1 MKLSFGTVIN
11 DQPNYFIEK
20 IWKGLMALSSHLD
33 SEYYRYQERHIQKFD
48 RNWDGDTYTE
58 FLEPKVHT
66 IRRDPEGFWHPGMEI
81 AMVIYKDTSDEFQ
94 FVPMLHCTSIQKIE
108 IRQSAEERYSVSV
121 DGKILD
127 EQQLN
132 NLAINDGFPSAEELL
147 SYFSGNFSGRILHW
161 TALRY

>member
-33 SEYYRYQERHIQKFD
+33 NEHYRYQERHIQKFD

-58 FLEPKVHT
+58 FLEPKIHT
-66 IRRDPEGFWHPGMEI
+66 IRKDPDGMWHPGMEI

-94 FVPMLHCTSIQKIE
+94 FAPMLHCISIQKIE
-108 IRQSAEERYSVSV
+108 IRQSAEESYAVSV
-121 DGKILD
+121 DGNPLD
-127 EQQLN
+127 QEQLSK
-132 NLAINDGFPSAEELL
+132 LAINDGFPSAEELL
-147 SYFSGNFSGRILHW
+147 SYFSGDFSGKLIHW
-161 TALRY
+161 TAMKY

>member
-33 SEYYRYQERHIQKFD
+33 NEYYRYQERHIQKFD
-48 RNWDGDTYTE
+48 RNWDGDNYTE

-94 FVPMLHCTSIQKIE
+94 FAPTLHCISIQTLE
-108 IRQSAEERYSVSV
+108 IRQSAADRYRVSV
-121 DGKILD
+121 DGNILD
-127 EQQLN
+127 EQQIN
-132 NLAINDGFPSAEELL
+132 TLAINDGFPSAEELL

-161 TALRY
+161 TALKY